1 MATGGDAYGEW
12 SVSGVSIDTRE
23 LERGDLFVAL
33 KDIRD
38 GHDFVGAALQAGAGA
53 ALVSR
58 WPDGVAQDAPLL
70 IVPDV
75 LDGLTAL
82 GLAARARTKAKVIG
96 ITGSVGK
103 TGTKEMLRAAFQ
115 LQGKVHAAVRS
126 FNNHWGVPLT
136 LARMPKDT
144 DFAVIEIGMNH
155 PGEIGPLA
163 RIAQLDVAVIT
174 TVAAV
179 HMEAFNCIDQIAEE
193 KAAIFEGLSEGGVA
207 VINSD
212 IPNLP
217 VVQKVR
223 GAGRTILFGQSE
235 ITDIRL
241 VSAQATEH
249 GSAVEAILHGNSIL
263 FKVGAPGQHL
273 VMNGLAV
280 LGTMVAVGG
289 DVAKA
294 MLALASW
301 RAPLGRGQRFLVQI
315 AESGDTLELIDE
327 SYNAN
332 PTSMEAALAVL
343 ASVTPQ
349 LDGSRVAFLG
359 DMLEL
364 GPEELTLHAGLATCE
379 SMEQVDK
386 VHTSGP
392 LMVALHNALPDHKR
406 GRHFDQVSE
415 MGASVNRLLDSGDV
429 AMVKGSLG
437 SKVGLVV
444 AAIKSLGKTSEK

>member
-249 GSAVEAILHGNSIL
+249 GSSVEAILHGNSIL

-280 LGTMVAVGG
+280 LGTMEAVGG

-364 GPEELTLHAGLATCE
+364 GPEELNLHAGLAACE

-406 GRHFDQVSE
+406 GWHFDQVSE

>member
-1 MATGGDAYGEW
+1 M
-12 SVSGVSIDTRE
+12 
-23 LERGDLFVAL
+23 FVAL

-179 HMEAFNCIDQIAEE
+179 HMEAFNCIDQIA
-193 KAAIFEGLSEGGVA
+193 
-207 VINSD
+207 
-212 IPNLP
+212 
-217 VVQKVR
+217 
-223 GAGRTILFGQSE
+223 
-235 ITDIRL
+235 
-241 VSAQATEH
+241 
-249 GSAVEAILHGNSIL
+249 
-263 FKVGAPGQHL
+263 
-273 VMNGLAV
+273 
-280 LGTMVAVGG
+280 
-289 DVAKA
+289 
-294 MLALASW
+294 
-301 RAPLGRGQRFLVQI
+301 
-315 AESGDTLELIDE
+315 
-327 SYNAN
+327 
-332 PTSMEAALAVL
+332 
-343 ASVTPQ
+343 
-349 LDGSRVAFLG
+349 
-359 DMLEL
+359 
-364 GPEELTLHAGLATCE
+364 
-379 SMEQVDK
+379 
-386 VHTSGP
+386 
-392 LMVALHNALPDHKR
+392 
-406 GRHFDQVSE
+406 
-415 MGASVNRLLDSGDV
+415 
-429 AMVKGSLG
+429 
-437 SKVGLVV
+437 
-444 AAIKSLGKTSEK
+444 